1 MAPIGHRRDG
11 NGASSRGEAAV
22 ERARREL
29 VPGELI
35 RLVAGDRVPADTQ
48 LREARDLHVQ
58 QAALTGESAPVEKE
72 AGGPAQS
79 GLDARDRV
87 YLGTSVVAGV
97 ATAVVLATGPHTAFG
112 DIAARLGERPP
123 PTEFERGLDQF
134 AHLILR
140 TVVLLVLVVRARRP
154 AQSVERGLDT
164 HG

>member
-97 ATAVVLATGPHTAFG
+97 ATAVVLATGPQPRSVTSPRAW
-112 DIAARLGERPP
+112 ARGR
-123 PTEFERGLDQF
+123 
-134 AHLILR
+134 
-140 TVVLLVLVVRARRP
+140 RRP
-154 AQSVERGLDT
+154 SSSAAWTSSLT
-164 HG
+164 